1 LDEAALQEVCWHE
14 VCWHEV
20 CWREVR
26 WREVRRCGCSDE
38 GAPMP
43 MIGYRRARAAPRITQ
58 LVARLIVLAFVV
70 AMAAPLQAASLQGM
84 GVVFLHGKGVWPGAF
99 DGGIPGALEAE
110 GALVES
116 PEMPWSFR
124 RMYGATF
131 DQAMTEIDAAV
142 AGLEAKGASRIVII
156 GHSLGANAAIGY
168 AARRRVVAAVVAIA
182 PGHLPETEE
191 MRARTRDALAE
202 ARQMYAAGQQD
213 RHIWP
218 DLVQGIPTFAT
229 ATPAVYLSMFDP
241 DGPAVIP
248 KNTAALRAIP
258 FLWVVGDGDPI
269 HRRGRDYAFARGA
282 KNPASRYIEV
292 SAGHLTTALA
302 ARVQIVEWLKA
313 L

>member
-1 LDEAALQEVCWHE
+1 MKATGQ
-14 VCWHEV
+14 
-20 CWREVR
+20 
-26 WREVRRCGCSDE
+26 RRVS
-38 GAPMP
+38 
-43 MIGYRRARAAPRITQ
+43 AAPKI
-58 LVARLIVLAFVV
+58 ARLLAQFIAPLIVLAFVLAV
-70 AMAAPLQAASLQGM
+70 AAPLQAAGLQGM
-84 GVVFLHGKGVWPGAF
+84 GVVFLHGKGMWPGAF

-110 GALVES
+110 GAQVES

-142 AGLEAKGASRIVII
+142 AGLKAKGATRIVVI
-156 GHSLGANAAIGY
+156 GHSLGANAAIAY
-168 AARRRVVAAVVAIA
+168 AARRSVVAAVVAIS
-182 PGHLPETEE
+182 PGHLPETPE

-213 RHIWP
+213 RHFWP
-218 DLVQGIPTFAT
+218 DLVQGIPTFAS

-248 KNTAALRAIP
+248 KNTAALRPIP

-269 HRRGRDYAFARGA
+269 HERGRDYAFSAGA

-292 SAGHLTTALA
+292 VAGHLTTPLTAR
-302 ARVQIVEWLKA
+302 ARVVEWLKA